1 MGTINRFKQR
11 AVEGVV
17 RPDCLPLSCVYIG
30 ARVSLEMEHAVSTAD
45 PVDVLQALGLQ
56 NLPEGIVKTP
66 GYCKNRRNTQGP
78 DVAYRVTKTAQLSA
92 PTKQLYPDG
101 RFPSDFSILVTL
113 KPKRNTQAFLLS
125 IYNEQ
130 GVQQLGMEVGRS
142 PVFLYEDQNGR
153 PAPED
158 YPIFG
163 TTNLADNKWH
173 RVAISVQKKNVTMI
187 VDCKKKTTKGLPR
200 SNNAVLDTNGIVV
213 FGTRILD
220 EEVYEEIQRKER
232 QFTHHAFSYYPTMD

>member
-1 MGTINRFKQR
+1 
-11 AVEGVV
+11 
-17 RPDCLPLSCVYIG
+17 
-30 ARVSLEMEHAVSTAD
+30 D
-45 PVDVLQALGLQ
+45 PVDVLQVLDFHSS
-56 NLPEGIVKTP
+56 PEGVVKTP
-66 GYCKNRRNTQGP
+66 GYCKNRGNTQGA
-78 DVAYRVTKTAQLSA
+78 DVAYRVTKRAQISA

-101 RFPSDFSILVTL
+101 QFPSDFSILVTL

-130 GVQQLGMEVGRS
+130 GVQQLGVEVGRS

-173 RVAISVQKKNVTMI
+173 RVAISVQGKNVTMI
-187 VDCKKKTTKGLPR
+187 VDCKKKISKPLPR
-200 SNNAVLDTNGIVV
+200 SDNPVVSTDGIVV

-220 EEVYEEIQRKER
+220 EEVYE
-232 QFTHHAFSYYPTMD
+232 